1 MSSNRGDDLVG
12 TRVVQL
18 EDTNRFKYYRV
29 QSSEAVSGPNYNFNM
44 LFGNDVRMD
53 QVIAVGLDKVVVMNG
68 MPNVSATK
76 GNTVFSFIGSTIGA
90 QSIVIAGGYYTT
102 ATLMS
107 ALQTQ
112 LNAILSGVG
121 TTYTLTQNA
130 ITNLI
135 TFTRTAGAETLRFLP
150 APANAMASTLGII
163 TGSVGFVAN
172 YTTECIPD
180 LTGEKVIYL
189 HSAEIAPNLT
199 YIGTN
204 GQVSD
209 VNGAFTIPVNVPI
222 GQYQTYD
229 GKDSDRI
236 VMGRHGRPIRGFNFT
251 LRGYGGRILS
261 DMPANASVVIVLKL
275 FYN

>member
-29 QSSEAVSGPNYNFNM
+29 QSGEAVSGANYSFNM

-53 QVIAVGLDKVVVMNG
+53 QVIAVGLDKVIFQNG
-68 MPNVSATK
+68 MPNVSAIK
-76 GNTVFSFIGSTIGA
+76 GNASFTYEGNSIGLQTVNVAS
-90 QSIVIAGGYYTT
+90 GYYTT
-102 ATLMS
+102 ATLMT
-107 ALQTQ
+107 ALQTA
-112 LNAILSGVG
+112 LNASLAGVG
-121 TTYTLTQNA
+121 TTYTITQNA

-135 TFTRTAGAETLRFLP
+135 TFTRTAGGEFLRFLKSP
-150 APANAMASTLGII
+150 QNAMGSTLGIMAD
-163 TGSVGFVAN
+163 SGFVSAF
-172 YTTECIPD
+172 TTTSAPD
-180 LTGEKVIYL
+180 LTGEKVVYL

-209 VNGAFTIPVNVPI
+209 VNGAFTIPITVPI
-222 GQYQTYD
+222 GQYQTYL
-229 GKDSDRI
+229 GVDSDRI
-236 VMGRHGRPIRGFNFT
+236 IMGRHGRPIRGFNFT

-261 DMPANASVVIVLKL
+261 DMPANAVVIIVLKL